1 MEDLL
6 QELML
11 RLSRMED
18 DIRMIKMSVVSEVD
32 GEGIPEGW
40 DAQEVGG
47 YVISMTKKPGSNG
60 KKNPVMYLYLKADG
74 APKKTLTV
82 YPSESHLL
90 PLFVRQA
97 VDWEDG
103 EYERVVELEK
113 PDVIESGK
121 YVEIPPFTV
130 IRKAGKE
137 TEIGIQRVL
146 AGVLSLSPAAQELED
161 KAKIASMGDKVKGAS
176 EQSVAVKT
184 ENTAKVANSAP
195 KDNDDIPGD
204 VKWAVDYGVFSSI
217 DEALDLYRRMEVYV
231 ATKGGDLHRLWRERC
246 MIKYAADCGVDHID
260 GASVASIVK
269 DVLSGEKADIVWMAK
284 VAIQYSVNEGIIPD
298 AKLATDFYRW
308 AYKKGVKENIDW
320 LIVLGHIR
328 DYMNLPGAKIANVVE
343 EYKDF
348 YLAMAPAN
356 PAEHT
361 PQWES
366 YLREKKEKAKA

>member
-40 DAQEVGG
+40 DTQEVGG

-60 KKNPVMYLYLKADG
+60 KKNPVMYLYLKADN

-161 KAKIASMGDKVKGAS
+161 KAKIASMGDKVAAAS
-176 EQSVAVKT
+176 DQVATVKAEAT
-184 ENTAKVANSAP
+184 VKVAKSTP
-195 KDNDDIPGD
+195 KDIHDD

-217 DEALDLYRRMEVYV
+217 DEALDLYRRMEGYV
-231 ATKGGDLHRLWRERC
+231 AAKGGDLHDLWRERC
-246 MIKYAADCGVDHID
+246 MIKYAVGYGIKDSDSFV
-260 GASVASIVK
+260 VAEEVK
-269 DVLSGEKADIVWMAK
+269 EVLSGDKADIVWAAK
-284 VAIQYSVNEGIIPD
+284 VAVQYALAEGVLKD
-298 AKLATDFYRW
+298 EKLTTDLYRW
-308 AYKKGVKENIDW
+308 AYKKGIGDQQSW
-320 LIVLGHIR
+320 LIILGHIR
-328 DYMNLPGAKIANVVE
+328 EYMKQPGVKIAAAVE
-343 EYKDF
+343 NYKDF
-348 YLAMAPAN
+348 YSMMAPAN

-366 YLREKKEKAKA
+366 YLKEKGKVVA